1 MSEKDQE
8 SFHQI
13 MDKITSKLTG
23 NPDEDIS
30 YLNQQSKKYKD
41 HKYGTEIVRACGRL
55 VFDLLPE
62 DKKQEITRLVN
73 NRDTGIQSTLDEV
86 KFNISK
92 KDYTKAFEIIEALV
106 KQVENDNLFADD
118 EVSEYRVFSELFEEI
133 LYLFLAKPQKDV
145 RHANVPYPNIYYL
158 YGSLLIELGRYT
170 DAKASLQKGLRWNPT
185 SFTITAEYIE
195 IFKITENYENF
206 FQQTL
211 EAFNTQQA
219 IHPPPL

>member
-13 MDKITSKLTG
+13 MDKITSKLTS

-73 NRDTGIQSTLDEV
+73 NHDTGIQSTLDEV

-211 EAFNTQQA
+211 EAFNT
-219 IHPPPL
+219 